1 MGVGGWWLGVGG
13 AEFQSPTPNSLT
25 LAFASYQDA
34 LSPAG
39 PYAGTIAGIWWVYLL
54 ICAVVWVLVMI
65 GLALAVR
72 RGRRRVEPDKSTASS
87 AHGVRVMTFA
97 IAATV
102 GILLAML
109 IASIAAARALSPH
122 GERVTREILVTGHQ
136 WWWDIQYLDE
146 RPDRIAQTANELHVP
161 VGERVR
167 VILASSD
174 VIHSFWIPNL
184 HGKRDLIPGYKSI
197 LTIQADKA
205 GIYRAQCAEFCGLQ
219 HAKMAFIVIAEPKED
234 FERWLTTM
242 RAPAPH
248 PKNADQQR
256 GQQVFLMTS
265 CVMCHAIKGT
275 SAGARTGP
283 DLTHVGSRRTLGA
296 AVIPNSRGNL
306 AGWIADAG
314 SVKPGVLMPPN
325 PFDPDDLHALVAYL
339 ESLK

>member
-1 MGVGGWWLGVGG
+1 M
-13 AEFQSPTPNSLT
+13 T

-34 LSPAG
+34 LTPAG
-39 PYAGTIAGIWWVYLL
+39 PYASTIAGLWWVFLA
-54 ICAVVWVLVMI
+54 ICATVWVLVMI
-65 GLALAVR
+65 GLTLAVR
-72 RGRRRVEPDKSTASS
+72 RGRRRVEPDPIAP
-87 AHGVRVMTFA
+87 AAPRVMT
-97 IAATV
+97 IALGTSTLV
-102 GILLAML
+102 LLAML
-109 IASIAAARALSPH
+109 VVSIAAARALSPV
-122 GERVTREILVTGHQ
+122 GRRVAREILVTGHQ
-136 WWWDIQYLDE
+136 WWWDIQYLDS
-146 RPDRIAQTANELHVP
+146 RPDRIAQTANELHLA

-167 VILASSD
+167 IILASND

-184 HGKRDLIPGYKSI
+184 HGKRDLIPGQKAI

-234 FERWLTTM
+234 FNRWLTAM

-248 PKNADQQR
+248 PKSADQQR
-256 GQQVFLMTS
+256 GQQVFLSTT

-275 SAGARTGP
+275 SAGARSGP

-306 AGWIADAG
+306 AGWISDAG

-325 PFDPDDLHALVAYL
+325 AFDPDDLHELVAYL